1 MLDFLITSEDNFL
14 TADDGVAPFV
24 HTDEIHVQWNTF
36 TFNRTMADYEPE
48 YGVPRLVTMESDV
61 HSDSLARR
69 GLAFELEHGFF
80 KTPIGRATYLQNLRQ
95 ISEACLETTQYGVIY
110 AILTCKNEWRSFA
123 YMHGSASVRP
133 QDVLKS
139 RKQEW
144 AIVNRSEKGLYHL
157 DALIKDKM
165 RERGISPD
173 TWLLAPRT
181 AAQFQMN
188 EFHTEY
194 YRSGARYRK
203 NLEEGAN
210 AIQPFR
216 NSRVYEVRRF
226 DADFSDAPK
235 CPLSRPRS
243 IGSYWV
249 LPANSNYITIYDMDT
264 DNWKTLSRADLGY
277 GDGTL
282 LLMRPF
288 ETYQMGSGVLLK
300 RGSEFGNTFVG
311 NNDFML
317 AGKLK
322 EMRDARDI
330 DE

>member
-1 MLDFLITSEDNFL
+1 MCLFL
-14 TADDGVAPFV
+14 TA
-24 HTDEIHVQWNTF
+24 
-36 TFNRTMADYEPE
+36 
-48 YGVPRLVTMESDV
+48 
-61 HSDSLARR
+61 
-69 GLAFELEHGFF
+69 ELEHGFF

-123 YMHGSASVRP
+123 YMHNTASVRP

-144 AIVNRSEKGLYHL
+144 AIVNRSEKGLYRL

-181 AAQFQMN
+181 AAMFQMN

-203 NLEEGAN
+203 NLEEGAD

-216 NSRVYEVRRF
+216 NSRVYEVRKF
-226 DADFSDAPK
+226 DADFADAPK
-235 CPLSRPRS
+235 CPLSRLRS

-249 LPANSNYITIYDMDT
+249 LPAGAQHITIYDMDS
-264 DNWKTLSRADLGY
+264 DSWKTLSREELKKGASTDE
-277 GDGTL
+277 TL

-288 ETYQMGSGVLLK
+288 ETYQMGSGVLLQ

-311 NNDFML
+311 T
-317 AGKLK
+317 
-322 EMRDARDI
+322 
-330 DE
+330 